1 MACRLSLTEEDF
13 YCPICCDIFR
23 DPVLLA
29 CSHSI
34 CNGCVKTFWNR
45 RGTQDCPICRAVSS
59 NPDPPINI
67 VLRNMCDLM
76 REETTQDLP
85 VETGGFC
92 NLHGEPLT
100 FFCAED
106 QALVCGK
113 CRNTKS
119 HKNHRIRSTTEA
131 SQDLRVRAQHVG
143 LYGNTVSKT
152 IVKCLVRMSSLW
164 SDFTDCWCQI

>member
-1 MACRLSLTEEDF
+1 MACRLSITEEDL

-45 RGTQDCPICRAVSS
+45 RGTRECPICRTVSS

-67 VLRNMCDLM
+67 VLRNMCEPM
-76 REETTQDLP
+76 REETAQDLP
-85 VETGGFC
+85 EETVGFC
-92 NLHGEPLT
+92 SLHGEPLT

-106 QALVCGK
+106 QELVCGK

-119 HKNHRIRSTTEA
+119 HKNHHIRSTTGA
-131 SQDLRVRAQHVG
+131 SQDLRVRAQCVR
-143 LYGNTVSKT
+143 LYGNS
-152 IVKCLVRMSSLW
+152 
-164 SDFTDCWCQI
+164 F

>member
-1 MACRLSLTEEDF
+1 MARRQSITEEDF

-23 DPVLLA
+23 DPVLLT

-45 RGTQDCPICRAVSS
+45 RGTQECPICRTVSS

-76 REETTQDLP
+76 REETTQDPP
-85 VETGGFC
+85 VETVGFC
-92 NLHGEPLT
+92 SLHGEPLT

-106 QALVCGK
+106 QELVCGK
-113 CRNTKS
+113 CRNAKS
-119 HKNHRIRSTTEA
+119 HKNHHIHSTTDA
-131 SQDLRVRAQHVG
+131 SRDLRVRAQRVRF
-143 LYGNTVSKT
+143 YGNTVSRT
-152 IVKCLVRMSSLW
+152 RRITCLVKMSS
-164 SDFTDCWCQI
+164 